1 MYLDRVISKIRS
13 LKEEAVAA
21 PTVNVGSGNIA
32 GTAEAGDNPPV
43 RKKKRYIY
51 QKNSRKLWSQFLKG
65 RYMAFGLG
73 KLAVLESKLDIYE
86 DLSKEMLDK
95 LERAV
100 ATISEN
106 SNRVAVVLERHESRL
121 DKSDEN
127 DRAILKLIEKV
138 EEKLDGVETRVNDL
152 SRFRWISVGI
162 AIAAVTILEA
172 PSIFGNF
179 LTPDQQP
186 ARVERTK

>member
-1 MYLDRVISKIRS
+1 
-13 LKEEAVAA
+13 
-21 PTVNVGSGNIA
+21 
-32 GTAEAGDNPPV
+32 
-43 RKKKRYIY
+43 
-51 QKNSRKLWSQFLKG
+51 
-65 RYMAFGLG
+65 MAFGLG

-100 ATISEN
+100 ATISDN
-106 SNRVAVVLERHESRL
+106 SNRVAIILERHESRL

-127 DRAILKLIEKV
+127 DRAIMRLIEKV
-138 EEKLDGVETRVNDL
+138 EEKIDGVDKRVNDL
-152 SRFRWISVGI
+152 SRFRWISVGV
-162 AIAAVTILEA
+162 ALAAVTILEA
-172 PSIFGNF
+172 PSIFANF